1 MLLPQTTK
9 APKVRTKGAGECWR
23 LAGQPDQAIPSYTG
37 VGSKSLNT
45 SVAPNPTLQPPTFRR
60 TDSSLASLHAWTCS
74 YNQEFAGPILLG
86 TCAHPRMFSSTFTFK
101 CLACKIWVYWFVFKV
116 RRYWGKTHF
125 PLKNIQGVPKRGT
138 FRIFKLGTTPCLA
151 PRGRAVSIEASVV
164 GGSWWF
170 LRFCSRSSLK
180 IH

>member
-1 MLLPQTTK
+1 MIQKMTSLLLCEDIVHFCRK
-9 APKVRTKGAGECWR
+9 WNKKSKVCLYTCCCHKQKKLRTKGAGECWR

-86 TCAHPRMFSSTFTFK
+86 TCAHPRMFSSTFTFNVLLVK
-101 CLACKIWVYWFVFKV
+101 YEYIDLYSRWEGIG
-116 RRYWGKTHF
+116 GKH
-125 PLKNIQGVPKRGT
+125 I
-138 FRIFKLGTTPCLA
+138 FR
-151 PRGRAVSIEASVV
+151 
-164 GGSWWF
+164 
-170 LRFCSRSSLK
+170 
-180 IH
+180 

>member
-1 MLLPQTTK
+1 MPTGMLLPQTTK

-86 TCAHPRMFSSTFTFK
+86 TCAHPRMFSSTFTFNVLLVK
-101 CLACKIWVYWFVFKV
+101 YEYIDLY
-116 RRYWGKTHF
+116 
-125 PLKNIQGVPKRGT
+125 
-138 FRIFKLGTTPCLA
+138 
-151 PRGRAVSIEASVV
+151 
-164 GGSWWF
+164 
-170 LRFCSRSSLK
+170 SR
-180 IH
+180 

>member
-1 MLLPQTTK
+1 MKILFIFAENKIKNRRCCCHKQQRHQK
-9 APKVRTKGAGECWR
+9 KVRTKGAGECWR

-86 TCAHPRMFSSTFTFK
+86 TCAHPRMFSSTFTFNVLLVK
-101 CLACKIWVYWFVFKV
+101 YEYIDLY
-116 RRYWGKTHF
+116 
-125 PLKNIQGVPKRGT
+125 
-138 FRIFKLGTTPCLA
+138 
-151 PRGRAVSIEASVV
+151 
-164 GGSWWF
+164 
-170 LRFCSRSSLK
+170 SR
-180 IH
+180 